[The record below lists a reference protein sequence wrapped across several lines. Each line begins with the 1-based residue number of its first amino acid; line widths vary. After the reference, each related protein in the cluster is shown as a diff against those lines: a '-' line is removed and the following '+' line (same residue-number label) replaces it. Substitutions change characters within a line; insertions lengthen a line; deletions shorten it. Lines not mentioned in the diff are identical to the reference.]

1 MNRNLSLPTLLSFL
15 SLWMLLGNCYF
26 NPIVNGILNPVEE
39 ESNNLSLGLLGL
51 VQGTSNL
58 LITGQIR
65 DPNGVA
71 LQGLVLIP
79 SLTSFQSK
87 SVLSPYTTD
96 KGGRFFIPY
105 QPGSFPFTVYRDDL
119 YFFEFILTVGN
130 PTDINYST
138 FGAPPGLE
146 ITGLSTINANETTN
160 FFELVDSSPKHN
172 AIVASYFSEYVFTF
186 SEPPI
191 SALETGPLVTEW
203 ISQNISI
210 SPTGSFD
217 NFMNVSGNTLT
228 IAPMSMSGM
237 TIYELTL
244 KPGILSATG
253 KPLTQRTIRF
263 DYQYNP

>member
-1 MNRNLSLPTLLSFL
+1 MNRNLSIPTLLSFL
-15 SLWMLLGNCYF
+15 SLWMILGNCYF
-26 NPIVNGILNPVEE
+26 NPIVNGLLNPVEE
-39 ESNNLSLGLLGL
+39 KSSNVSLGLLGL
-51 VQGTSNL
+51 AQGTSNL
-58 LITGQIR
+58 LMTGQIR

-71 LQGLVLIP
+71 LSGLVLQIG
-79 SLTSFQSK
+79 STLAQTK
-87 SVLSPYTTD
+87 SVTSPYRTD
-96 KGGRFFIPY
+96 AGGRFYLPY
-105 QPGSFPFTVYRDDL
+105 QSGSFPFTVYRDEL
-119 YFFEFILTVGN
+119 YFFEFTLTVGN
-130 PTDINYST
+130 PTDITYST

-146 ITGLSTINANETTN
+146 ITGLGTINANDIAN

-217 NFMNVSGNTLT
+217 NFMSVSGNTLT